1 MHPRNVYLKGI
12 DFLQLSNNYPSLKN
26 YLDSH
31 NSIDFKHQ
39 EAQRCLTE
47 ALLYCDF
54 RLNVKLP
61 SDRLCPP
68 HSTKTFQAELC
79 PMDTR
84 YIVHC
89 LRYLETQD
97 VNSGTG
103 ASAIY
108 PLLGC
113 ALEKSWTFVA
123 SENDRGSFGYACEN
137 ISANHFDSRIHVVQ
151 AKANSPIL
159 LPLFLD
165 AEATFDFTMC
175 NPPFYSSVEDV
186 VHSAEAK
193 QFGPNAVCTGAE
205 VEMFTP
211 GGEAVFVGKMVEESS
226 RARHR
231 CRWYT
236 SMLGKLSSVEDI
248 VNTLKSHSIDN
259 YIVTEFVQGQTR
271 RWAVGWSFLNVRLP
285 DSVSRIPNPNPTIS
299 KCLPAH
305 NTITQ
310 SVPDIS
316 KTILAESLHQ
326 MLSSI
331 SHLNIQ
337 SRTAARENTL
347 DADMTAMD
355 VDDSDVPDIII
366 FAQEDTWSR
375 SARRRRNQVPL
386 DATSSMNPSV
396 SSTPLLL
403 SLDTALVCSIH
414 IKDLPSRDVNSL
426 SGSRPTSVMFLGH
439 PAFDYTCKVAN
450 VLKKIRDYAGGMID
464 QGPALRPR
472 LNCGSTALVSS
483 VGRIS
488 SPIEHM
494 IPKRDGV
501 CRSHSHSWL
510 SFRPRLLV
518 FQGCTGPAGAP
529 NLRWC
534 WLLSS
539 GSDLEVKFSFPSDT
553 REPEDA
559 LVNRNIAKGAT
570 NHPHLLHDCLT
581 VSFGLG
587 TVQYRLKEFFN
598 ERKKSYEV
606 RVLRIAIFEKPCSL
620 DDLKTPEE
628 AAQVFYDILQVHNW
642 LYTEARIL
650 HRDLS
655 MGNIMFR
662 RVGGKVYG
670 VLNDFDLS
678 SFLPFRDELSSQ

>member
-26 YLDSH
+26 HLDTH
-31 NSIDFKHQ
+31 NSIDFKNQ

-47 ALLYCDF
+47 AILYCDF

-68 HSTKTFQAELC
+68 VPNRLNYVLWIQ
-79 PMDTR
+79 D
-84 YIVHC
+84 IVHC
-89 LRYLETQD
+89 SRYLETQD
-97 VNSGTG
+97 VKSDIAGIDIGTG

-123 SENDRGSFGYACEN
+123 SEIDRGSFGYACEN

-205 VEMFTP
+205 VEMVTP

-236 SMLGKLSSVEDI
+236 SMLGKLSSVEDV

-271 RWAVGWSFLNVRLP
+271 RWAVGWSFLDVRLP
-285 DSVSRIPNPNPTIS
+285 DSVSRVPNPNPSIS

-310 SVPDIS
+310 SVPAIS
-316 KTILAESLHQ
+316 KTLLAENLHQ

-337 SRTAARENTL
+337 SRTAARENRL

-355 VDDSDVPDIII
+355 VDDSDVPDIVI

-386 DATSSMNPSV
+386 DASSSMNPSV
-396 SSTPLLL
+396 SSTPLLP

-426 SGSRPTSVMFLGH
+426 GGNRPTRLGLEFCWRRGRERTL
-439 PAFDYTCKVAN
+439 FDSFCSHISRKV
-450 VLKKIRDYAGGMID
+450 L
-464 QGPALRPR
+464 ALRY
-472 LNCGSTALVSS
+472 
-483 VGRIS
+483 
-488 SPIEHM
+488 
-494 IPKRDGV
+494 
-501 CRSHSHSWL
+501 
-510 SFRPRLLV
+510 
-518 FQGCTGPAGAP
+518 
-529 NLRWC
+529 
-534 WLLSS
+534 
-539 GSDLEVKFSFPSDT
+539 
-553 REPEDA
+553 DA
-559 LVNRNIAKGAT
+559 
-570 NHPHLLHDCLT
+570 
-581 VSFGLG
+581 
-587 TVQYRLKEFFN
+587 
-598 ERKKSYEV
+598 
-606 RVLRIAIFEKPCSL
+606 
-620 DDLKTPEE
+620 
-628 AAQVFYDILQVHNW
+628 
-642 LYTEARIL
+642 
-650 HRDLS
+650 
-655 MGNIMFR
+655 
-662 RVGGKVYG
+662 
-670 VLNDFDLS
+670 
-678 SFLPFRDELSSQ
+678 